1 MQIEI
6 KSRHCH
12 QLCRCLLDPISRCY
26 SNSKYDLLNLQI
38 LIKFCTY
45 KYCYSFRPKCDTGMK
60 KGLKAWIEIERKH
73 WKKTQALDISSAAAR
88 VVPDLLILSDTIVRR
103 SAVDQEDL
111 KSYWKLE
118 KSHISVGDQQFYYL
132 KVFQRLY

>member
-1 MQIEI
+1 
-6 KSRHCH
+6 
-12 QLCRCLLDPISRCY
+12 
-26 SNSKYDLLNLQI
+26 
-38 LIKFCTY
+38 
-45 KYCYSFRPKCDTGMK
+45 MK

-118 KSHISVGDQQFYYL
+118 KSHIPVGDQQFYYL